1 MTRPYTGRA
10 DVPAAGKRPGTEKL
24 VELLCKH
31 YGFRNLGTFGVR
43 PIRGGTLPSV
53 HGSGR
58 AADLGWVDPKAAAQ
72 VATWLVDN
80 SEAFLL
86 EELHDYAGT
95 TKPGTET
102 WGRGWRCNRD
112 GKPGWKDYT
121 ATDNAGTP
129 GSSSRWYH
137 LEVAPALAD
146 DDRLV
151 VKTWKTLTKLD
162 VWVGSPKK

>member
-1 MTRPYTGRA
+1 MTRPYTGRS

-43 PIRGGTLPSV
+43 PIRGGSLPSV

-58 AADLGWVDPKAAAQ
+58 AADLGWTDPKAAAL
-72 VATWLVDN
+72 VAQWLVDN

-102 WGRGWRCNRD
+102 WGRGWRCNRN

-129 GSSSRWYH
+129 GPSSRWYH
-137 LEVAPALAD
+137 LEVAPQLAD

-151 VKTWKTLTKLD
+151 VKTWKTLTKLG
-162 VWVGSPKK
+162 VWVGPPKK

>member
-1 MTRPYTGRA
+1 MTRPYTGRS

-43 PIRGGTLPSV
+43 PIRGGSLPSV

-58 AADLGWVDPKAAAQ
+58 AADLGWTDPKAAAL
-72 VATWLVDN
+72 VAQWLVDN

-102 WGRGWRCNRD
+102 WGRGWRCNRN

-129 GSSSRWYH
+129 GPSSRWYH
-137 LEVAPALAD
+137 LEVAPQLAD

-151 VKTWKTLTKLD
+151 VISWKTLTKLG
-162 VWVGSPKK
+162 VWVGTPIK

>member
-24 VELLCKH
+24 VELLCKT

-43 PIRGGTLPSV
+43 PIRGGSLPSV

-58 AADLGWVDPKAAAQ
+58 AADLGWVDAKAAAQ
-72 VATWLVDN
+72 VAAWLVDN
-80 SEAFLL
+80 SEVFLL

-102 WGRGWRCNRD
+102 WGRGWRCNRN
-112 GKPGWKDYT
+112 GKPGWLNYT
-121 ATDNAGTP
+121 AENNAGTP
-129 GSSSRWYH
+129 GPSSRWYH
-137 LEVAPALAD
+137 IEVAPQLAD

-151 VKTWKTLTKLD
+151 VRNWKTLTKLD

>member
-43 PIRGGTLPSV
+43 PVRGGSLPSV

-58 AADLGWVDPKAAAQ
+58 AADLGWTDPKAAAL
-72 VATWLVDN
+72 VAQWLVDN
-80 SEAFLL
+80 SEAFML

-95 TKPGTET
+95 TKKGTET
-102 WGRGWRCNRD
+102 WGRGYRIGR
-112 GKPGWKDYT
+112 GWKDYT
-121 ATDNAGTP
+121 ASDNAGTP
-129 GSSSRWYH
+129 GPSSRWFH
-137 LEVAPALAD
+137 LEVSPAGAD
-146 DDRLV
+146 DPHAI
-151 VKTWKTLTKLD
+151 VKHWKTLTKLD
-162 VWVGSPKK
+162 LRVD